1 MKSPF
6 YLEEISSVTN
16 SYELKSF
23 RIQYNEEQLLKY
35 LVKFARKHT
44 EQSLNKI
51 YLVRNSKTKTIVAWF
66 GLKSA
71 TLPFNDKGNL
81 FLIPA
86 IEMTHFAVDER
97 FKSPEN
103 EKRPIKTGEFIF
115 WNYILPIVQ
124 NVSEAVGCKNLFL
137 FSINTPKLINYY
149 KTKLGFKEFLNL
161 DDKDFFDYA
170 ISDYDSDCKFLY
182 MPITN
187 EKD

>member
-71 TLPFNDKGNL
+71 TLPFNDKGNS

-137 FSINTPKLINYY
+137 FAINTPKLINYY

>member
-71 TLPFNDKGNL
+71 TLPFNDKGNS

-115 WNYILPIVQ
+115 LELHFTNCSKCIRSCRLQEFVFIF
-124 NVSEAVGCKNLFL
+124 NKH
-137 FSINTPKLINYY
+137 PKTY
-149 KTKLGFKEFLNL
+149 KLL
-161 DDKDFFDYA
+161 
-170 ISDYDSDCKFLY
+170 
-182 MPITN
+182 
-187 EKD
+187 